1 MTTKYQ
7 PLVRALDK
15 RKSLRIHMTFA
26 EIENTLG
33 FDLPPV
39 ARKFRSWWSNNPNNS
54 VMTRAWIEAGY
65 KSSEVDVANER
76 LTFVRELQHEP
87 A

>member
-7 PLVRALDK
+7 PLIKALDK
-15 RKSLRIHMTFA
+15 RKAERISMSFSD
-26 EIENTLG
+26 IEKLLG

-39 ARKFRSWWSNNPNNS
+39 ARKFRSWWSNNPGNS
-54 VMTRAWIEAGY
+54 VMTKAWVDAGY
-65 KSSEVDVANER
+65 RSTEVDVAGEH
-76 LTFVRELQHEP
+76 LVFTRES